1 LPTDCFDLET
11 NEWSVHKNIP
21 HGRAGSSYGTTCD
34 GKLILAGGD
43 GFGQA
48 FANVDVFDARDG
60 SGLAV
65 DCACLQ
71 IYLASG
77 AATQGG
83 AKEIASVET
92 FFHNGT
98 DVACLRSLREFD
110 LVSRPVELNRAG
122 SATVVSEGR
131 FKQSL
136 ISLLMGE
143 LRRTLF

>member
-1 LPTDCFDLET
+1 
-11 NEWSVHKNIP
+11 
-21 HGRAGSSYGTTCD
+21 
-34 GKLILAGGD
+34 LILAGGE

-48 FANVDVFDARDG
+48 FANVDVFDARHG

-83 AKEIASVET
+83 AKEIALVET
-92 FFHNGT
+92 FFPNGT
-98 DVACLRSLREFD
+98 DVACLCSLREFD
-110 LVSRPVELNRAG
+110 LVSRPVELNIAG